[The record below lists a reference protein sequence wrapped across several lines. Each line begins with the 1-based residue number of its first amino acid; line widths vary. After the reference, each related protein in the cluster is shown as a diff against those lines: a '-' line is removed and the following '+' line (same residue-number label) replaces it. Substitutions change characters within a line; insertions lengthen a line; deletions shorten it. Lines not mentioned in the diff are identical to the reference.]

1 MKRLGSLNFDL
12 LKSKVVLIVTGSVIV
27 LLLVWWLAWMTPE
40 GSKLSTV
47 QQQVA
52 TDKANVSQLNLELA
66 TLKAEKKLVL
76 KELPYLKKVTAAIP
90 PTEDPPGIVDEIN
103 TLAQKTQCNLQNVTP
118 ADTPSASGVTG
129 LSLIPVSFSITG
141 SHKHVFLFLSEFY
154 ALTRLM
160 TINTVSLAATSSAP
174 NILAVGDGQAYSLA
188 VTADAYT
195 TEAPPAPVA

>member
-1 MKRLGSLNFDL
+1 
-12 LKSKVVLIVTGSVIV
+12 
-27 LLLVWWLAWMTPE
+27 MT
-40 GSKLSTV
+40 
-47 QQQVA
+47 
-52 TDKANVSQLNLELA
+52 TDNAMVSQLNLELA
-66 TLKAEKKLVL
+66 ALKAEKKLVL
-76 KELPYLKKVTAAIP
+76 KELPYLKKVTARSRRPRIRP
-90 PTEDPPGIVDEIN
+90 ISSMSSTPSP
-103 TLAQKTQCNLQNVTP
+103 KTQCTLGTVTP

-129 LSLIPVSFSITG
+129 LSLIPVSFTLTG
-141 SHKHVFLFLSEFY
+141 THKNVFLFLNDFY